1 MLVAAGL
8 LLGSWQAKAGPDWS
22 LTELHLQYGSFKI
35 PDFSGGGHVDAF
47 VTTLLHASS
56 WGAANIFFFVDLQSM
71 EGGNSDVYSE
81 AYAGLSLG
89 KLSGRK
95 IGIGRIKDVQ
105 VRFGINVAA
114 DAKVRRYLPGI
125 RLVWDVP
132 GFQYLNTDFSA
143 FLDDSRGLAGGGAP
157 AQSNTWSTDVSWSRP
172 FKIGASRFL
181 FFGHTEYVGS
191 RSNEL
196 GNPVSWWILGQPQF
210 RFDLGHALHKQADKL
225 FVGIE
230 WQFWINK
237 QGEHG
242 TDENTV
248 QALIVWR
255 F

>member
-1 MLVAAGL
+1 M
-8 LLGSWQAKAGPDWS
+8 LLGSWPAQAAPEWS
-22 LTELHLQYGSFKI
+22 LTELHLQYGALKN
-35 PDFSGGGHVDAF
+35 PDFAGGGHLNTF

-56 WGAANIFFFVDLQSM
+56 WGVVNIFFFVDLQSI
-71 EGGNSDVYSE
+71 EGGNKDIYSE
-81 AYAGLSLG
+81 AYAGLSLDH
-89 KLSGRK
+89 LSGGK
-95 IGIGRIKDVQ
+95 IRFGPIKDVV
-105 VRFGINVAA
+105 VRFGLNVAA

-132 GFQYLNTDFSA
+132 GFEFLNTDFSA
-143 FLDDSRGLAGGGAP
+143 FIDDSRGLSAGGAP
-157 AQSNTWSTDVSWSRP
+157 AQSNTWTTDVSWSRP
-172 FKIGASRFL
+172 FEIGNSRFL

-191 RSNEL
+191 RGNEL
-196 GNPVSWWILGQPQF
+196 GNPVSWWVLGQPQF
-210 RFDLGHALHKQADKL
+210 RFDLGHALNKQADKL

-242 TDENTV
+242 TDENAV